1 MSTERPGAGSPET
14 SSHVGHE
21 RRAADVLTMHRLSRK
36 TDGGQALL
44 QWLARHTGCWVGL
57 FDAVGNAIA
66 GAPRRPDHAAVATV
80 VEGLTR
86 LRDRDLRTIVLDAT
100 TTEGGVLVVADGPGR
115 HRGLVVAILGARAVL
130 SPTVADAAVMIGGCR
145 RSAETERTRRRVEV
159 ADARGREVVLHL
171 LMSGHLSTAKQIAST
186 LSPPLHD
193 PARVY
198 VVACKND
205 RRGEVVQA
213 CIELTAGRAW
223 IVRCPVYAEHVIV
236 IEAVLPDAGTATE
249 GGSRLAARI
258 TARIDTCVVGAG
270 EPLRLHETAL
280 GYEQAF
286 HALATARGLSRRWA
300 GFDAT
305 LELSA
310 VIGRDGLGW
319 ADRLLRPLTEHVP
332 ARASAPTG
340 QELKAT
346 ARSWLTFST
355 AATRHLKIHRN
366 TLLARLS
373 RIEELLDLD
382 LGCAGDQ
389 AKLDLAFR
397 TRAVPR
403 VPNADSAESPTAA
416 STRTFE
422 ELLRTAAARRWALTQ
437 MRPLRQ
443 SPNAEA
449 LDAIVAAWLKHD
461 GRLSAAAETLGI
473 SVAGARKRLIK
484 VEQTLH
490 RSLLS
495 APSARHDLWL
505 ATRILAA
512 GDCPADAEDQVSTT
526 REYAT
531 PDNAD

>member
-1 MSTERPGAGSPET
+1 MSTERPRAESPET
-14 SSHVGHE
+14 SSHVDHE

-36 TDGGQALL
+36 ADGGQALL

-57 FDAVGNAIA
+57 FDAVGNPIA
-66 GAPRRPDHAAVATV
+66 GASRRPDHAEVATV

-86 LRDRDLRTIVLDAT
+86 LRDRDLRTIVLDAG
-100 TTEGGVLVVADGPGR
+100 TTEGGVLVVADGPGSR
-115 HRGLVVAILGARAVL
+115 CGLVVAVLGARAVL
-130 SPTVADAAVMIGGCR
+130 SPTVADAAIMLGGCR
-145 RSAETERTRRRVEV
+145 RAAENERTRRRVEA
-159 ADARGREVVLHL
+159 ADARGREAVLHL
-171 LMSGHLSTAKQIAST
+171 LMSGHLATAKQIAST

-198 VVACKND
+198 VVECKND
-205 RRGEVVQA
+205 RRREVVEA
-213 CIELTAGRAW
+213 CTELTAGRAW
-223 IVRCPVYAEHVIV
+223 IVRCPVYVEHVIV
-236 IEAVLPDAGTATE
+236 IEAVPPDTGTEDA
-249 GGSRLAARI
+249 SPLAAGL

-319 ADRLLRPLTEHVP
+319 ADSLLRPLTEHVP
-332 ARASAPTG
+332 ARSSAPTG
-340 QELKAT
+340 QELEAT

-382 LGCAGDQ
+382 LERVGDQ

-397 TRAVPR
+397 ARAVPR
-403 VPNADSAESPTAA
+403 GPDADSAESPTAA
-416 STRTFE
+416 STPTFE
-422 ELLRTAAARRWALTQ
+422 ELLGTAAARRWALAR
-437 MRPLRQ
+437 MRPLRE
-443 SPNAEA
+443 SPNAEP
-449 LDAIVAAWLKHD
+449 LKAILAAWLSHD
-461 GRLSAAAETLGI
+461 GRLSAAAEALGI
-473 SVAGARKRLIK
+473 SVTGARKRLIK

-495 APSARHDLWL
+495 SPSARHDLWL
-505 ATRILAA
+505 ANRILA
-512 GDCPADAEDQVSTT
+512 GDRRAEGEDRAFPT
-526 REYAT
+526 RE
-531 PDNAD
+531 